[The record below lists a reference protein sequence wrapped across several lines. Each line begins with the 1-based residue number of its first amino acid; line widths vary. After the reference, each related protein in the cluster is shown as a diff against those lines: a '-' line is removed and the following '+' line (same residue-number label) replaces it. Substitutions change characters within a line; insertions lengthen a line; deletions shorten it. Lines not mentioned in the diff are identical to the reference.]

1 MTLCRH
7 HISNNQKRATSRTPI
22 TPIFPAPTQ
31 PWRGGTVGG
40 IERYYGVI
48 VRQHW
53 TRQFDAP
60 PHPPPPT
67 SQLVPPL
74 RPWAGIQ
81 SRVSNTCVCYLQIG
95 FPPPLH
101 PGASERLLRL
111 ARTKCMQIV
120 RSSPHSSQKDTRRAS
135 RSGESLC
142 VCVFQRGRGTC
153 VPPWHKDTH
162 THTCM

>member
-1 MTLCRH
+1 M
-7 HISNNQKRATSRTPI
+7 SRTPI

-60 PHPPPPT
+60 PPPPPT

-120 RSSPHSSQKDTRRAS
+120 RSSPHSSQKDTRVQAGRV
-135 RSGESLC
+135 RVC
-142 VCVFQRGRGTC
+142 VCVRVC
-153 VPPWHKDTH
+153 VSERERYVCTSLAQGH
-162 THTCM
+162 THTYMYVRPSGSLRPL